1 MFESGVLET
10 GLFKGMKYFLVGIK
24 GVGMTSLA
32 TIYRKWGYQISG
44 SDTAEQFFTDDILKK
59 LGIPVV
65 GFEESAMPDDIERV
79 IYSSAYQK
87 EHPQIAKAISLGKQ
101 VVSYAEALAE
111 LFNNKKG
118 VLVTGTHGKTTSTAM
133 LGRVLEDAGFDPTVV
148 VGGALIEW
156 QSTARA
162 GRGGPADTSGE
173 IQWIVAEGDEYQ
185 AKILMLKPYMLLLT
199 NIEYDHPDFY
209 KTEAD
214 YKNVF
219 LALLESLPNTSYVV
233 AHESL
238 GNFVVGHTK
247 AHTIFFGGG
256 RDREFLESLKLR
268 VWGEHN
274 KINALGVLHAAEALG
289 IEREDALKTLSEFR
303 GTKRRMEL
311 FTREDADIVILD
323 DYAHHPTEI
332 RATLRAL
339 RERYPDRS
347 IVAIFQPHTYSRTK
361 ALMDD
366 FASSFGDATH
376 VILLDIYSSAREKER
391 SVRGEDLYEKTEINH
406 PSVAYAPT
414 LEDAYAVAGT
424 FAVPQSVFVTLGAGD
439 VWRVASMLSTARES

>member
-1 MFESGVLET
+1 
-10 GLFKGMKYFLVGIK
+10 MKYFLVGIK

-32 TIYRKWGYQISG
+32 TIYKKWGYKISG
-44 SDTAEQFFTDDILKK
+44 SDTNEQFFTDDILKK
-59 LGIPVV
+59 LGIPIV

-87 EHPQIAKAISLGKQ
+87 EHPQIAKAMGLGKP
-101 VVSYAEALAE
+101 VISYAEALAE
-111 LFNNKKG
+111 LFNNRRG

-162 GRGGPADTSGE
+162 GKGSSVDTSGGV
-173 IQWIVAEGDEYQ
+173 QWIVAEGDEYQ
-185 AKILMLKPYMLLLT
+185 AKILMLKPYLLLLT

-219 LALLESLPNTSYVV
+219 LALLESL
-233 AHESL
+233 
-238 GNFVVGHTK
+238 
-247 AHTIFFGGG
+247 
-256 RDREFLESLKLR
+256 KLR

-274 KINALGVLHAAEALG
+274 KINAIGVLRAAEALG
-289 IEREDALKTLSEFR
+289 VERIDVLKTLSEFR

-361 ALMDD
+361 ALLDD
-366 FASSFGDATH
+366 FASSFSDATH
-376 VILLDIYSSAREKER
+376 VVLLDIYSSAREKER
-391 SVRGEDLYEKTEINH
+391 SVRGEDLYEKTKINH
-406 PSVAYAPT
+406 PSVSYAPT
-414 LEDAYAVAGT
+414 LADAYTAAST
-424 FAVPQSVFVTLGAGD
+424 FATPQSVFVTLGAGD
-439 VWRVASMLSTARES
+439 VWHVARRLVTAGESE

>member
-1 MFESGVLET
+1 
-10 GLFKGMKYFLVGIK
+10 MKYFLVGIK

-32 TIYRKWGYQISG
+32 TIYKKCGYQISG
-44 SDTAEQFFTDDILKK
+44 SDTNEQFFTDDILKK
-59 LGIPVV
+59 LGIPIV

-87 EHPQIAKAISLGKQ
+87 EHPQIAKAMGLGKP
-101 VVSYAEALAE
+101 VISYAEALAE
-111 LFNNKKG
+111 LFNNRRG

-162 GRGGPADTSGE
+162 GKGSSVDTSGGV
-173 IQWIVAEGDEYQ
+173 QWIVAEGDEYQ
-185 AKILMLKPYMLLLT
+185 AKILMLKPYLLLLT

-219 LALLESLPNTSYVV
+219 LALLESLPDTAYVV

-238 GNFVVGHTK
+238 GDFVVGHTK

-274 KINALGVLHAAEALG
+274 KINAIGVLRAAEALG
-289 IEREDALKTLSEFR
+289 VERIDVLKTLSEFR

-361 ALMDD
+361 ALLDD
-366 FASSFGDATH
+366 FASSFSDATH
-376 VILLDIYSSAREKER
+376 VVLLDIYSSAREKER
-391 SVRGEDLYEKTEINH
+391 SVHGEDLYEKTKINH

-414 LEDAYAVAGT
+414 LADAYTAART
-424 FAVPQSVFVTLGAGD
+424 FATPQSVFVTLGAGD
-439 VWRVASMLSTARES
+439 VWHVARRLVTAGESE